1 MAFKMAEGDLKLL
14 LQKILKEKE
23 MMMVT
28 IMREL
33 MDGQKNEKNKMEQN
47 DWMLANQ
54 SKEVCS
60 ISTCTV

>member
-14 LQKILKEKE
+14 LQKILKERE